1 MLRKEVFSFLF
12 VVLSFLALSPLFLE
26 VGNYDELVC
35 MPLQGEGN
43 FFPYLIIFILLDN
56 YHI

>member
-12 VVLSFLALSPLFLE
+12 VVLSFCSPLFLE

-35 MPLQGEGN
+35 MPLQGEGKF